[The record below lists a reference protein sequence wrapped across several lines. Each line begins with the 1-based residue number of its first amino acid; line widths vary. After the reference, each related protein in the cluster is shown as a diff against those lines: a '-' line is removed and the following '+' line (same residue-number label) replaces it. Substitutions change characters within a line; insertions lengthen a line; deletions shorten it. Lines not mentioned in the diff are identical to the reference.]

1 MTVRTTTLPSG
12 LRVVTEQI
20 DRVATVSLGVWVGA
34 GARHEPE
41 NLSGISHLLEH
52 MAFKGTRRRSAEA
65 IAVEIE
71 NVGGHLNA
79 YTGRENTAYYA
90 KVLAEDTDLAL
101 DLLADILLQSVFDA
115 EELARERD
123 VVLQEIGQAYDTPDD
138 IIFDHFQATAF
149 PMQPIGRPVLGAP
162 EIVAGMARETLHDY
176 LAQSYTADRMV
187 VAAAGSLDHETIVDR
202 VASVF
207 ADVQPIA
214 GQNEFVGASYT
225 GGGYRETRALEQVHL
240 VLGFPGVSI
249 PDTDHYA
256 AALYSTM
263 LGGGMSSRLF
273 QELREKRGMVYS
285 VYSFS
290 SSFTDSG
297 IFGVYAGTGEQQAPD
312 LVPLVFE
319 TMSDLGAAPRPG
331 ELDRAKAQLR
341 ASLLMSMESTGARAE
356 ALGQQLL
363 AYGRPLATR
372 ELVDLVNGVTEA
384 DIARVSERFLSGA
397 LTSAAIG
404 PVDTLEDHDRLSER
418 LR

>member
-1 MTVRTTTLPSG
+1 MTVQTTTLPNG
-12 LRVVTEQI
+12 LRVVTERI
-20 DRVATVSLGVWVGA
+20 DRVATVSLGAWVGA

-90 KVLAEDTDLAL
+90 KVLSEDTDLAL
-101 DLLADILLQSVFDA
+101 DLLADILLDSVFEE

-123 VVLQEIGQAYDTPDD
+123 VVLQEIGQAFDTPDD
-138 IIFDHFQATAF
+138 IIFDHFQAAAY
-149 PMQPIGRPVLGAP
+149 PSQPIGRPVLGTP
-162 EIVAGMARETLHDY
+162 DIVAGMARADLFDY
-176 LAQSYTADRMV
+176 LKRSYTPDRLV
-187 VAAAGSLDHETIVDR
+187 VAAAGALDHETIVAR
-202 VASVF
+202 VGDLFGGLAAAPPTAASND
-207 ADVQPIA
+207 ARY
-214 GQNEFVGASYT
+214 S
-225 GGGYRETRALEQVHL
+225 GGDYREARSLEQVHL

-249 PDTDHYA
+249 PDPDHYA
-256 AALYSTM
+256 AALFSTM

-273 QELREKRGMVYS
+273 QELREKRGLVYS

-290 SSFTDSG
+290 SSFTDAG
-297 IFGVYAGTGEQQAPD
+297 VFGVYAGTSARQTPT
-312 LVPLVFE
+312 LIPLVFDE
-319 TMSDLGAAPRPG
+319 MANLGAALRPG

-356 ALGQQLL
+356 ALGQQIL
-363 AYGRPLATR
+363 AYGRPLSAE
-372 ELVDLVNGVTEA
+372 ELVGLIDGVTEA
-384 DIARVSERFLSGA
+384 DIARVAARFLAGP

-404 PVDTLEDHDRLSER
+404 PIDTLEDYDRLAAR
-418 LR
+418 LG

>member
-1 MTVRTTTLPSG
+1 MNVRTTTLPNG
-12 LRVVTEQI
+12 IRVVTERI
-20 DRVATVSLGVWVGA
+20 DRVATVSLGAWVGA
-34 GARHEPE
+34 GARHEPDR
-41 NLSGISHLLEH
+41 LSGISHLLEH

-101 DLLADILLQSVFDA
+101 DLLADILLDSVFDE

-138 IIFDHFQATAF
+138 IIFDHFQATAY
-149 PMQPIGRPVLGAP
+149 PLQAIGRPVLGAP
-162 EIVAGMARETLHDY
+162 EIVAGMAREDLMDY
-176 LAQSYTADRMV
+176 LARAYTADRLV
-187 VAAAGSLDHETIVDR
+187 VAAAGALDHDR
-202 VASVF
+202 VVERVAALFDRVHPVAPRETS
-207 ADVQPIA
+207 
-214 GQNEFVGASYT
+214 GAANYT
-225 GGGYRETRALEQVHL
+225 GGDYREARSLEQVHL
-240 VLGFPGVSI
+240 VLGLPGVSI
-249 PDTDHYA
+249 PDEDHYA
-256 AALYSTM
+256 AALFSTM

-273 QELREKRGMVYS
+273 QELREKRGLVYS

-297 IFGVYAGTGEQQAPD
+297 VFGIYAGTSARQVAT

-319 TMSDLGAAPRPG
+319 EMASLGAQPRQG

-363 AYGRPLATR
+363 AYGRPLGAE
-372 ELVDLVNGVTEA
+372 ELVGLIDGVTEA
-384 DIARVSERFLSGA
+384 DIARVAARFLAGP

-404 PVDTLEDHDRLSER
+404 PVEGLESHEAMSARLG
-418 LR
+418 